1 MAIRHRQLGLK
12 AHDSTPARCTHAELP
27 CHASGQAPHLQPL
40 KPTTSTKAA
49 FLVGP
54 ELPEKEDPPGLLV
67 SAPAPVPEAAAVDVE
82 VPDSRRRRAASSS
95 CRCWNLAPCCLS
107 AAEPAGK
114 AVW

>member
-1 MAIRHRQLGLK
+1 MTALLP
-12 AHDSTPARCTHAELP
+12 AVLTPMPGILAGP
-27 CHASGQAPHLQPL
+27 PFQPQR
-40 KPTTSTKAA
+40 PTTSTKAA

-54 ELPEKEDPPGLLV
+54 ELPEKEETPGLFV
-67 SAPAPVPEAAAVDVE
+67 SAPALVLEAAAVEVE
-82 VPDSRRRRAASSS
+82 VPDSRCRRAASSS